1 MGSVAFFLVYMLAG
15 FSFLLPVAPLVIAGM
30 VPKQDI
36 GKAMGMNLSF
46 FALGRIS
53 GPAIGGG
60 LWDVNHALP
69 FWVGCAVTAAAT
81 LLMAWL
87 TVHLTCTKC
96 NDDVPAKATATHD
109 VTAVAES
116 DNEST

>member
-1 MGSVAFFLVYMLAG
+1 MGSVAFFLLYMLAG
-15 FSFLLPVAPLVIAGM
+15 FSLLLPVAPLVIAQM
-30 VPKQDI
+30 VPKQDT

-60 LWDVNHALP
+60 LWDVNRAMP
-69 FWVGCAVTAAAT
+69 FWVGCAVAVAAT

-87 TVHLTCTKC
+87 MVQLSCTKC
-96 NDDVPAKATATHD
+96 DDSMPAKATMTKDEAS
-109 VTAVAES
+109 AV
-116 DNEST
+116 